1 MREIKFRAWDK
12 LEQCFINIKSFG
24 FFEDGEI
31 WYVQATDENEN
42 DIDPPYFLDED
53 RLEIIQFTGI
63 YDKNGKEIYEGNIV
77 KITSPYADDVI
88 SKVVWGGTEYPAF
101 DLPKYDGDTM
111 NAFSAIRFN
120 GDDEIEII
128 GNIYE
133 HPHLL
138 KELG

>member
-63 YDKNGKEIYEGNIV
+63 YDKNGNEIYEGDILKHPIGNNAEITYIDDLAAFV
-77 KITSPYADDVI
+77 ASYKIIGKNEMDYLDS
-88 SKVVWGGTEYPAF
+88 
-101 DLPKYDGDTM
+101 
-111 NAFSAIRFN
+111 
-120 GDDEIEII
+120 EIMKMCEVI

-138 KELG
+138 